1 MVDSPAPGDPK
12 DRNDWSRA
20 LREAAPYLTIGTSF
34 AASVLLGVG
43 LGYWLDR
50 KWGTSPWLLLVGSGI
65 GLFAGFYQF
74 SKTVG
79 GKTR

>member
-1 MVDSPAPGDPK
+1 MVDSPAPGGPK

-20 LREAAPYLTIGTSF
+20 VREAAPYLTIGTTF

-74 SKTVG
+74 SKIVG
-79 GKTR
+79 GKR